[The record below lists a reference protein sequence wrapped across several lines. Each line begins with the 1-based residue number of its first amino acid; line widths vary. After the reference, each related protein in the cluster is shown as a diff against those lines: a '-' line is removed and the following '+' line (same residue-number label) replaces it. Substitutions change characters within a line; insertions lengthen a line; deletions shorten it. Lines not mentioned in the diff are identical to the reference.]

1 MKQTSDNPMLSIIV
15 PVYNERENIPELYRA
30 LRAVLADSTLSHE
43 LIFVNDGSTDSS
55 SRVMWEIADT
65 DPSVRVIEFSRNFG
79 KEIATTAG
87 LHAAKGDAAIMID
100 ADLQHPV
107 NLLPEFV
114 AKWQAGAE
122 VVIGI
127 RKTYGSES
135 LSKKLYSWLFYK
147 MLNSIA
153 EMKVKPHA
161 TDYRLV
167 DREVIDAFKQ
177 FSERNRMTRGLIDW
191 LGFDR
196 EYIEFDINPR
206 QHGAAS
212 YNFRKLLTLAA
223 NSFVGLSLFPLRL
236 AGYMGVII
244 TTLASLLGLF
254 VLIEQG
260 IMHDPL
266 GLRITG
272 TARLGDINIILIGI
286 VLMALGLVS
295 LYIANIHDEVINRP
309 LYIVRKTRS
318 RRK

>member
-1 MKQTSDNPMLSIIV
+1 MLSIIV